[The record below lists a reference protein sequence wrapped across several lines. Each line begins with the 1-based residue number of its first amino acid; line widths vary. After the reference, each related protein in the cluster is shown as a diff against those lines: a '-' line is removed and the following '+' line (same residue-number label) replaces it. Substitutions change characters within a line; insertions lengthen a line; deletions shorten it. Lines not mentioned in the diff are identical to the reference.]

1 MPSRSRVRMI
11 RTAISPRLAIRTL
24 LKLFAG
30 TGASHPE
37 DAVAGRLERG
47 VGGRG
52 QREPEDP
59 AGAGRVDDPVVP
71 QPGGRVVRVALV
83 LVLLADV
90 GLVTADATTDAT
102 TDGGQHA
109 RGLVAAHDGD
119 AGVRPHP
126 QKSWRVGAAAH
137 RVIARAERAA
147 DDHRELRDS
156 RAGDGG
162 DHLGAVLSDA
172 ARLVLPAE
180 HEAGDVLQEDQGNPA
195 LVTQLDEVGALERGL
210 AEQDAVVGDDADGV
224 AVDAG
229 EA

>member
-1 MPSRSRVRMI
+1 MPSRSRVAMI
-11 RTAISPRLAIRTL
+11 RTAISPRLATRTL
-24 LKLFAG
+24 LKLFPG
-30 TGASHPE
+30 TGTSHPE

-47 VGGRG
+47 VGGHG

-59 AGAGRVDDPVVP
+59 AGVGRVDDPVVP

-90 GLVTADATTDAT
+90 GLVAADAT
-102 TDGGQHA
+102 TDGGQYA

-126 QKSWRVGAAAH
+126 QESWRVGAAAH
-137 RVIARAERAA
+137 RVVARAERAA

-162 DHLGAVLSDA
+162 DHLGAVLGDA
-172 ARLVLPAE
+172 ARLVLPAD

-195 LVTQLDEVGALERGL
+195 LV
-210 AEQDAVVGDDADGV
+210 
-224 AVDAG
+224 
-229 EA
+229 